1 LNRSFADQ
9 VMRGR
14 LPAMTRCNALFA
26 LGAVALPLLAACTT
40 AGAAP
45 APIAGTTWAFVSIDG
60 QKPVSSKAAITIQA
74 DSLSASAG
82 CNGMGSNLS
91 ITPDRLMV
99 GLIISTQMFCD
110 GVMEQERAVSR
121 LLGASPQY
129 KVVCDT
135 LTLTAPGHSAKLVR
149 KR

>member
-1 LNRSFADQ
+1 
-9 VMRGR
+9 
-14 LPAMTRCNALFA
+14 MTRYNALIA
-26 LGAVALPLLAACTT
+26 LGTAALPLLAACTT

-45 APIAGTTWAFVSIDG
+45 ASITGTTWSFVSIDG

-82 CNGMGSNLS
+82 CNGMGSDLTV
-91 ITPDRLMV
+91 TPARLMV
-99 GLIISTQMFCD
+99 GPIISTQMFCD
-110 GVMEQERAVSR
+110 GVMEQERAVGR

-129 KVVCDT
+129 KVSGDT

>member
-1 LNRSFADQ
+1 
-9 VMRGR
+9 
-14 LPAMTRCNALFA
+14 MTRCNALIA
-26 LGAVALPLLAACTT
+26 LGTVALPLLAACTT

-45 APIAGTTWAFVSIDG
+45 ASITGTTWSFVSIDG

-82 CNGMGSNLS
+82 CNGMGSDLTV
-91 ITPDRLMV
+91 TPVRLMV
-99 GLIISTQMFCD
+99 GPIISTQMFCD
-110 GVMEQERAVSR
+110 GVMEQERAVGR

-129 KVVCDT
+129 KVSGDT

>member
-1 LNRSFADQ
+1 
-9 VMRGR
+9 
-14 LPAMTRCNALFA
+14 MTNHKPLFA
-26 LGAVALPLLAACTT
+26 LGAVALLGACTT

-45 APIAGTTWAFVSIDG
+45 RPISGTTWSFVTIDG
-60 QKPVSSKAAITIQA
+60 QKPISSKAAITIEA

-82 CNGMGSNLS
+82 CNGMGSNLT

-99 GLIISTQMFCD
+99 GPLISTQMYCD
-110 GVMEQERAVSR
+110 GVMEQERAVAK

-129 KVVCDT
+129 KVTGDT
-135 LTLTAPGHSAKLVR
+135 LTLSAPGHLAKLVR

>member
-1 LNRSFADQ
+1 
-9 VMRGR
+9 
-14 LPAMTRCNALFA
+14 MTRCNALFA

-45 APIAGTTWAFVSIDG
+45 VPITGTTWAFVSIDG
-60 QKPVSSKAAITIQA
+60 QKPVSGKAAITIQA

-82 CNGMGSNLS
+82 CNGMGSNLT

-129 KVVCDT
+129 TVVGDT

>member
-1 LNRSFADQ
+1 M
-9 VMRGR
+9 VRGS
-14 LPAMTRCNALFA
+14 LPGMTKRNALIA
-26 LGAVALPLLAACTT
+26 LVTVALPLLAACTT

-45 APIAGTTWAFVSIDG
+45 TEIAGTTWSFVTIDG

-82 CNGMGSNLS
+82 CNGMGSNLA

-110 GVMEQERAVSR
+110 GVMEQERAVGK

-129 KVVCDT
+129 KVDGDT
-135 LTLTAPGHSAKLVR
+135 LTLTAPGHSATLAR